1 MPALQVRDFPDG
13 LYASLKALA
22 AAEHRSVAQQTI
34 ALVEEGLR
42 RRSPAGVSEEP
53 ARPDLLP
60 SPLVLDTEED
70 RQARIGKRRRL
81 FEEIRRLPWKVDVT
95 TDGIVDMVRE
105 GREERTERILEA
117 CGLCEEPAAREV
129 GRSA

>member
-53 ARPDLLP
+53 ARPDLLS
-60 SPLVLDTEED
+60 SPLV
-70 RQARIGKRRRL
+70 

-95 TDGIVDMVRE
+95 TDEIVDMVRE